1 MAFEEIKQEKDFKGI
16 LKIKVKDLKN
26 LLDDLPDDADIEF
39 FESVYDSSLGLGT
52 VKLNGNVVEIYF
64 I

>member
-1 MAFEEIKQEKDFKGI
+1 MQEKDFKGI
-16 LKIKVKDLKN
+16 LKMKVKDLKN
-26 LLDDLPDDADIEF
+26 LLDELPDDADVEF

-52 VKLNGNVVEIYF
+52 VKLNGNVVEMYF